1 MAHFSV
7 SDASQKRRNYPT
19 LLRSVA
25 NRERALRCVDC
36 HAPLPAPRE
45 NGANCGKCGRGYP
58 MRDGLLIAQGELT
71 GKNRIAAGF
80 YNSERW
86 PRFRPW
92 EQLFLKTL
100 GGLPGAR
107 MQILRQ
113 LGHLRDGRLL
123 EIGIGDGENVAL
135 LPPSLQI
142 AGIDIAERPLAA
154 CQDRYPKRGLFL
166 ALAEGERIPFADG
179 AFDAVLSVGGFNFY
193 SDPQTALKEMARVTR
208 PGGRVVVADELP
220 DLFEWGWGHLLGFP
234 RLDDWLM
241 RRFWLGP
248 EFTDM
253 VINTRLDV
261 RAVARS
267 ALKQPVIHSIWRG
280 LGYCIAGTL
289 LHKQETNHSD
299 TGNIYEC
306 NTKPLF

>member
-1 MAHFSV
+1 MALLRSRVEEKIPV
-7 SDASQKRRNYPT
+7 SDASQKGRDAET

-25 NRERALRCVDC
+25 NRQRQLRCVDC
-36 HAPLPAPRE
+36 GAAFPAPCA
-45 NGANCGKCGRGYP
+45 NGATCDECGREYP
-58 MRDGLLIAQGELT
+58 IREGLLIAQGELS
-71 GKNRIAAGF
+71 GKNRIAAEF

-107 MQILRQ
+107 MQILR
-113 LGHLRDGRLL
+113 HLRHLRGGSLL
-123 EIGIGDGENVAL
+123 EVGIGDGENVAL
-135 LPPSLQI
+135 LPRSLRI
-142 AGIDIAERPLAA
+142 TGIDIAERPLSA
-154 CQDRYPKRGLFL
+154 CRDRYPDRRLFL
-166 ALAEGERIPFADG
+166 ALAEGERIPIKDRS
-179 AFDAVLSVGGFNFY
+179 FDAVLSVGGFNFY
-193 SDPQTALKEMARVTR
+193 SDPQGALKEMARVTR

-253 VINTRLDV
+253 VIGTRLDV
-261 RAVARS
+261 RAVAHS
-267 ALKQPVIHSIWRG
+267 ALRQPEIHTIWRG
-280 LGYCIAGTL
+280 LGYCIVGAPP
-289 LHKQETNHSD
+289 HD
-299 TGNIYEC
+299 
-306 NTKPLF
+306 